1 LQKSWIRGL
10 SKNEFLIEI
19 KISTFPAT
27 TGLCIFSG
35 LYFFWILWNTYCGV
49 VFKNKVFD
57 NWNDNWK
64 RLSVIIKF
72 TYTGIYLFF
81 VFFHVIIL
89 FWLLVH
95 AYKVSNWL
103 RYGKNMV
110 RMWHIVPSKIV
121 IISLISVK
129 EPIIDSSSHI
139 HAQVEPFCVSNA
151 KAVIVHRSRR
161 TMS

>member
-1 LQKSWIRGL
+1 MNQGVVKKWTSDWNQG
-10 SKNEFLIEI
+10 FD
-19 KISTFPAT
+19 ISRNNWCMHFFRA
-27 TGLCIFSG
+27 L
-35 LYFFWILWNTYCGV
+35 LFWILWNSLCGV
-49 VFKNKVFD
+49 VFKNKVFG

-89 FWLLVH
+89 FWLLVY